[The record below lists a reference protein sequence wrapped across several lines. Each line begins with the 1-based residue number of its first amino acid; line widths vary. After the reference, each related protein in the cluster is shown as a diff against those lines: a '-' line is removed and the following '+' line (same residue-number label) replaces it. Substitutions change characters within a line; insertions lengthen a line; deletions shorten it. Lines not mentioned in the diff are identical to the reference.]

1 MIPSGSEWLEWF
13 GGSERFGVVRSGWS
27 GSEWSGLWL
36 AWTGSEWSG
45 IPEKAFGYD
54 TLESHWKNKIGKER
68 FGVVRSGR
76 SGSEWSGLW
85 EKALD

>member
-1 MIPSGSEWLEWF
+1 MVGLDW
-13 GGSERFGVVRSGWS
+13 FGVVRNSGKS
-27 GSEWSGLWL
+27 VGL
-36 AWTGSEWSG
+36 
-45 IPEKAFGYD
+45 D
-54 TLESHWKNKIGKER
+54 TSESHWKNKIGNERFGVIRNIGVGRLYVGITLDGSGRFGGSER